1 MPLSWHRRGRR
12 GGLSKKVHSVFMLL
26 PLLRL
31 RGRMKAAV
39 EARNSGTGRFATEQ
53 NSKAT
58 RDTPALLAVAVAT
71 SGAD

>member
-1 MPLSWHRRGRR
+1 
-12 GGLSKKVHSVFMLL
+12 MLL